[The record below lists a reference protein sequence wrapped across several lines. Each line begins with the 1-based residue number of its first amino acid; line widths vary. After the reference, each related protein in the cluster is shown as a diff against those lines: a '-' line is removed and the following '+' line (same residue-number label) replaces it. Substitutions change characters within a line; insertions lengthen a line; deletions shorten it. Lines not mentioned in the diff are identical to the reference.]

1 MIKKSIL
8 FVCLGNICRSPAANG
23 IMNSIIEKNGME
35 DSFIV
40 DSAGTIPYHT
50 GELPDPRMR
59 DHARKRGHNLTHKA
73 RMFNPEKDFDLF
85 DYIVVMDDQNY
96 KDIKSLD
103 LKGNY
108 SDKIFKMA
116 GFVGKYDVDEVPDPY
131 YLGPQGFEKVLDVL
145 EDGCSG
151 LLKKVKDEI
160 KS

>member
-1 MIKKSIL
+1 
-8 FVCLGNICRSPAANG
+8 
-23 IMNSIIEKNGME
+23 
-35 DSFIV
+35 
-40 DSAGTIPYHT
+40 
-50 GELPDPRMR
+50 
-59 DHARKRGHNLTHKA
+59 
-73 RMFNPEKDFDLF
+73 
-85 DYIVVMDDQNY
+85 MDDQNY

-131 YLGPQGFEKVLDVL
+131 YLGPQGFEKVLDVI